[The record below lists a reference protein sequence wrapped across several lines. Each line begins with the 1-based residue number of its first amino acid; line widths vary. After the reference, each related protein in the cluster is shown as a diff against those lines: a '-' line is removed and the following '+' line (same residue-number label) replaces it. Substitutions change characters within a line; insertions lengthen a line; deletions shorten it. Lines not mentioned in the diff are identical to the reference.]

1 MRGSSTAPTGMG
13 IPPEGRRSGLRNLAE
28 RAEELGGR
36 LEWDC
41 PEGSGT
47 TLVWRVPVAKP

>member
-1 MRGSSTAPTGMG
+1 MG